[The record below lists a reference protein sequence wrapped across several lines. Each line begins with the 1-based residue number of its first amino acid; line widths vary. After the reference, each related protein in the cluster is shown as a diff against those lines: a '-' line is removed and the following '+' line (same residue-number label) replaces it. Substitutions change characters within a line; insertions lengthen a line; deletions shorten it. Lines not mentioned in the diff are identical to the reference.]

1 MKPHGKKRWGH
12 NSSKAILG
20 AIYTYSDMANILQR
34 AWTSAFN
41 PWSSTFDITAPTV
54 DIQTGIVSTPAV
66 RNMIQ
71 LNQDSALS
79 IGSVYRAVQII
90 GTAVCQMKP
99 QVWRGTELIDSP
111 SFIKR
116 PDINMPM
123 SHFIEMTVSSLA
135 IAGNAYWLINR
146 NAAGSINNIEVVNP
160 NLVTIEVDDKTG
172 KKRFAYN
179 HKYYSPRDMQ
189 HLMLM
194 RIPGY
199 EYGVGPIQK
208 VRGELEHALDLREYQ
223 GHWFTKSGMAT
234 GVLKTDQPL
243 SNEWADLYKE
253 RWESVMTGVDRTAV
267 LGNGLSYIPTYLNP
281 KDAMAVESLNANLQQ
296 IARMFGIPA
305 SMLSLPIEGNSMTYS
320 NTRDENSQF
329 LRYTLSLYTNE
340 IENAFSELLPRG
352 QEVRF
357 DAASLL
363 KLNEVERFQNYSVAI
378 DAGFMSVKEVRER
391 EGLVGDIPVK
401 EVSNAPVQEV
411 PADKAS
417 E

>member
-1 MKPHGKKRWGH
+1 
-12 NSSKAILG
+12 
-20 AIYTYSDMANILQR
+20 MANILKR
-34 AWTSAFN
+34 AWESAFN
-41 PWSSTFDITAPTV
+41 PWGSTFDITAPTV
-54 DIQTGIVSTPAV
+54 DIQTGMVSTPAI
-66 RNMIQ
+66 RNMVP

-79 IGSVYRAVQII
+79 IGAVYRAVQII

-99 QVWRGTELIDSP
+99 QVWRGTELVDSP

-172 KKRFAYN
+172 KKRFSYN

-194 RIPGY
+194 RVPGY
-199 EYGVGPIQK
+199 HYGISPITK

-253 RWESVMTGVDRTAV
+253 RWENVMSGNDRTAV

-281 KDAMAVESLNANLQQ
+281 KDAMFIEAVNASLQQ
-296 IARMFGIPA
+296 VARMFGIPA

-320 NTRDENSQF
+320 NTRDENEQF
-329 LRYTLSLYTNE
+329 NKYTLSLYVNE
-340 IENAFSELLPRG
+340 IENGLSELLPRG
-352 QEVRF
+352 QEVKF
-357 DAASLL
+357 DSSSLL
-363 KLNEVERFQNYSVAI
+363 RLNETERYANYATAI
-378 DAGFMSVKEVRER
+378 SGGWMSVDEVRR
-391 EGLVGDIPVK
+391 KEGLQGPAPQPPKAAVDQNNQETPNGD
-401 EVSNAPVQEV
+401 
-411 PADKAS
+411 
-417 E
+417 